1 MKNNILYCLAR
12 SPTENRF
19 YLIDSSHVTSLQR
32 GARSAPPVGHTRPR
46 NGLHQ
51 GVTKL
56 NLLQPRLVSSSGLPR
71 QSPFALALSSP
82 TTIPAPGP
90 SIAGRNQ
97 SSLPSSPFSPYP
109 HPDRRRHLPPT
120 YKSSVFVTDNHI
132 QHVGPA
138 RVVVLLHHPENSV
151 QHHWRYQRTSC
162 HPRQGMNIAA
172 AFWQRETSTPFCGFQ
187 ALTGL
192 QVKLPKYNEIVTL
205 TLPDGTERSGQ
216 VLEARGRSKRYATT
230 FRLC

>member
-120 YKSSVFVTDNHI
+120 YKIERFRNRQPHPTCRTRASRRPTPSSREFGTTPLAVSTD
-132 QHVGPA
+132 
-138 RVVVLLHHPENSV
+138 LLSSST
-151 QHHWRYQRTSC
+151 RYEYRRC
-162 HPRQGMNIAA
+162 ILAA
-172 AFWQRETSTPFCGFQ
+172 GNVDAFLRLSG
-187 ALTGL
+187 ANGL
-192 QVKLPKYNEIVTL
+192 A
-205 TLPDGTERSGQ
+205 G
-216 VLEARGRSKRYATT
+216 
-230 FRLC
+230 